1 MKDEHDRIRRLI
13 KGVMND
19 LHEMD
24 DIADTPESIHGE
36 QFDSD
41 LFSDYNTVELQ
52 IVDRAHWY
60 F

>member
-1 MKDEHDRIRRLI
+1 MKDEHDRIRSLI

-24 DIADTPESIHGE
+24 DIADTPESMHGE

-41 LFSDYNTVELQ
+41 LFIPNFIQ
-52 IVDRAHWY
+52 H
-60 F
+60 